1 MIAQT
6 FTFKAKDKTEIFV
19 YKWMPEKGIKGIVQ
33 IAHGIGEHG
42 GRYENFAR
50 DLSNSGYM
58 VYKTA
63 SQHNLLKTCG
73 SLQRLSEMKIPTSLC
88 FSLGTAWEAFC

>member
-50 DLSNSGYM
+50 DLSNSG
-58 VYKTA
+58 TW
-63 SQHNLLKTCG
+63 LC
-73 SLQRLSEMKIPTSLC
+73 QRPQ
-88 FSLGTAWEAFC
+88 GTWKNCQNRISA

>member
-42 GRYENFAR
+42 EDTKILQGIFQTPGTWFMPTTTGNMEKLPKPH
-50 DLSNSGYM
+50 LSIIYKKDASG
-58 VYKTA
+58 T
-63 SQHNLLKTCG
+63 
-73 SLQRLSEMKIPTSLC
+73 
-88 FSLGTAWEAFC
+88 

>member
-42 GRYENFAR
+42 EDTKFC
-50 DLSNSGYM
+50 
-58 VYKTA
+58 K
-63 SQHNLLKTCG
+63 G
-73 SLQRLSEMKIPTSLC
+73 SFKLRVHGLCQRPQ
-88 FSLGTAWEAFC
+88 GTWKNCQNRISA